1 MISILTNPEF
11 YDIFGIFVFGFVTLV
26 SGWMLYTNKKPLRIV
41 TIILL
46 IIGISGLLV
55 DSLIV
60 YSNFIK

>member
-1 MISILTNPEF
+1 MISIPTNPEF
-11 YDIFGIFVFGFVTLV
+11 YDIFGIFAFGFITLV
-26 SGWMLYTNKKPLRIV
+26 SGWMLYTNKKPLRLI